1 MALSRTLG
9 SPVKIASYLALVL
22 GLTVYGYIERN
33 SPRQPD
39 PASGH
44 VFRVIAPRHRKT
56 ERHVMY
62 LTSAERL
69 LYHGSFIVSLVGGVG
84 ILGQIVAARR
94 RQSAT
99 PVA

>member
-1 MALSRTLG
+1 M
-9 SPVKIASYLALVL
+9 KIASYLALVL
-22 GLTVYGYIERN
+22 GLAVYGYIERN

-39 PASGH
+39 PSSGH

-62 LTSAERL
+62 LTSSERF
-69 LYHGSFIVSLVGGVG
+69 LYHGSFIVSLVGGLG
-84 ILGQIVAARR
+84 ILSHIVTVRR

-99 PVA
+99 PLA